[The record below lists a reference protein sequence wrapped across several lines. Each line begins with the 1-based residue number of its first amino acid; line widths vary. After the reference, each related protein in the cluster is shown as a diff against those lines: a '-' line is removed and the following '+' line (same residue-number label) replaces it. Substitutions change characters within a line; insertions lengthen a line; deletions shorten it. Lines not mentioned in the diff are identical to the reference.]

1 MGPSSCLL
9 RSCSLAPTRRRPLRY
24 LKGKS
29 STYSLRPRAISRIVQ
44 TRKAPSRA
52 SFVRYRGDCGTR
64 HRRLEKGKPAISA
77 PIQSNRSATPSLLS
91 LLRRPRPH
99 PIGRPRP
106 RSSRAGTAGLDRT
119 RAVAP
124 ATRRSRQRRPRR
136 HETRPPSQVAPV
148 IQVSLVPVCQPLTLC
163 LLPRFLLRG
172 L

>member
-1 MGPSSCLL
+1 LTEKNKTKTTVWCDNRWGRRSTCSL
-9 RSCSLAPTRRRPLRY
+9 RS
-24 LKGKS
+24 
-29 STYSLRPRAISRIVQ
+29 RAISRIAQ
-44 TRKAPSRA
+44 TRKAPARA
-52 SFVRYRGDCGTR
+52 SFVRYRSDCGTR

-99 PIGRPRP
+99 PIDRPRP

-124 ATRRSRQRRPRR
+124 ATRRSRQRR

-163 LLPRFLLRG
+163 LLPRFLLRW